1 METFWAKAKAAIK
14 ERVPGHSY
22 RMWIEPLRLQTCQA
36 DRVVLSTPNH
46 FSRKRVHNQFGSLIE
61 TEVRQ
66 ALGRPCVIAFEV
78 SLEDEPAE
86 RMEAVEGRQI
96 PLPSI
101 NLQPHAGRMLRRNFT
116 FDHFVVGGNN
126 DFAYSAAV
134 SLASQ
139 KNCQQNTLLLI
150 ANPGMGKSHL
160 SQAVGHYILG
170 EFPDERVYYITAEDF
185 TNEMVYSYRNGSID
199 KFKEKYRSQCDV
211 LLLEDLHFL
220 TGKERTQIELS
231 LTLDCLLNASKKL
244 IFTSCC
250 LPSDIPKLHD
260 QLRSRLLSTLISNM
274 EPPNFRTRV
283 RILQK
288 KSQDNG
294 IEIPDEVTQYLAGE
308 LSENIRQLESGL
320 IGVAAKS
327 SLMSKPIDLKL
338 AQSVVQNITSKSKLI
353 TIDCIKKLVCKQ
365 YNISAEE
372 LVSSS
377 RKQSVV
383 RPRQM
388 AIYLSRKFTDQP
400 LQAIGKSFN
409 RYHATVL
416 HSIGFVEREIKTN
429 GTMREQIKF
438 LCKKLDTGS
447 F

>member
-1 METFWAKAKAAIK
+1 METIWAKAKAAIK

-36 DRVVLSTPNH
+36 DRFVLSTPNY
-46 FSRKRVHNQFGSLIE
+46 FSKKRVHSQYGPLIE
-61 TEVRQ
+61 GEVCK
-66 ALGRPCVIAFEV
+66 AFGKPCRVLIEV
-78 SLEDEPAE
+78 SLQQEPTDS
-86 RMEAVEGRQI
+86 MEAGAERQI
-96 PLPSI
+96 PPSI

-134 SLASQ
+134 SMASQ

-160 SQAVGHYILG
+160 SQAVGHHILC
-170 EFPDERVYYITAEDF
+170 EFPNERVYYITAEDF
-185 TNEMVYSYRNGSID
+185 TNEVVYSYRNGSID

-211 LLLEDLHFL
+211 LLLEDIHYL

-244 IFTSCC
+244 IFTSCY

-260 QLRSRLLSTLISNM
+260 QLKSRLLSTLISNM

-288 KSQDNG
+288 KSLDNG
-294 IEIPDEVTQYLAGE
+294 IEIPEEVTQYLAGE
-308 LSENIRQLESGL
+308 LSENVRQLESGL

-327 SLMSKPIDLKL
+327 SLLSKPIDLKL
-338 AQSVVQNITSKSKLI
+338 AQSVVQNISNKSKLI
-353 TIDCIKKLVCKQ
+353 TIESIKKLVCKHC
-365 YNISAEE
+365 NISAED
-372 LVSSS
+372 LVSNS
-377 RKQSVV
+377 RKHSVV
-383 RPRQM
+383 RPRQI

-416 HSIGFVEREIKTN
+416 HSIGLVEREIRTN
-429 GTMREQIKF
+429 GTMREQIKY
-438 LCKKLDTGS
+438 LCKKLDSGN
-447 F
+447 FQ